1 MRSAIR
7 SFPDDETGSFSAV
20 HLGLTGEGSER
31 GRLYEGGTVLL
42 CSTCC
47 QKAVLWVCGLRVII
61 TNGAVFKR

>member
-31 GRLYEGGTVLL
+31 GRLYEGAQFYCVRLVVKKQ
-42 CSTCC
+42 CSGF
-47 QKAVLWVCGLRVII
+47 AVYES
-61 TNGAVFKR
+61 